1 MNVYCVY
8 TAMSCMQRIIT
19 CSFTNNKAKAFNNLF
34 DFLQCVCSAEDVDEL
49 CNTFTETFLRV
60 ARECIPTKMVTIR
73 NSDIPW
79 FNSELRREIRKR
91 DRIRKIT
98 KKFSKESDIDKYKK
112 ERNKVNNLKKTAKE
126 HFEQNLDTLIL
137 ENISN
142 PKTYWKIMKMLI
154 KSNKEYSNIPP
165 LQNII
170 QDEGLDEVVYEDDE
184 KCELLNKY
192 FSFISS
198 LEDAN
203 IPLPDIEHRTNNF
216 LRDIVITTDEIG
228 DF

>member
-1 MNVYCVY
+1 M
-8 TAMSCMQRIIT
+8 
-19 CSFTNNKAKAFNNLF
+19 
-34 DFLQCVCSAEDVDEL
+34 

-60 ARECIPTKMVTIR
+60 ARECSPTKMVTIR
-73 NSDIPW
+73 NSDKPW

-91 DRIRKIT
+91 DRIRKIA
-98 KKFSKESDIDKYKK
+98 KKINKQSDIDKYKK
-112 ERNKVNNLKKTAKE
+112 QRNKVNNLKKTAKE

-154 KSNKEYSNIPP
+154 KSNKGYSNIPP

-216 LRDIVITTDEIG
+216 LRDIVITTDEIVDIIKILNPNKASG
-228 DF
+228 PDIIGH